1 MKSDKII
8 LGVLGGVARSITVLF
23 APEKETKQEKSWI
36 KAMIML
42 MNLKT
47 RYFTWNN
54 KQKSMKNLD
63 GR

>member
-47 RYFTWNN
+47 N
-54 KQKSMKNLD
+54 
-63 GR
+63 